1 MSKEKEMEGDNWV
14 DEEEEC
20 DCGGDTRVLRSAG
33 RLAGAAVVTT
43 SLSAILVCFPHR
55 GISIF
60 KLSWRF
66 AYFIFFV
73 GFTLRILL
81 FLRGWTLKITS
92 TAFVMDLGLRHVH
105 DACRFCNGHMSP
117 FSFLAF
123 RF

>member
-20 DCGGDTRVLRSAG
+20 DCGGDKRVLRSAG

-81 FLRGWTLKITS
+81 FLPVGDPLLYCTEPLPPKQISHHGRLPSRFARKDQTPHPLP
-92 TAFVMDLGLRHVH
+92 
-105 DACRFCNGHMSP
+105 DA
-117 FSFLAF
+117 
-123 RF
+123 